1 MIKLLTNIKVENT
14 NAFFKLLFKKLGGKE
29 FEERVF
35 MQDYLEKLCELK

>member
-35 MQDYLEKLCELK
+35 CDYLEKLCELK